1 VDRLP
6 LAYRT
11 SLVCTLMPWA
21 RKKDSTHQAVLHA
34 LRTYGWTVL
43 DVSRAPLC
51 VDLVIAR
58 QQRVVLVEVKD
69 RTGKLTDAQKLL
81 LSSWPGETAILRSL
95 EDVARLTAD
104 KPCYSA

>member
-1 VDRLP
+1 
-6 LAYRT
+6 
-11 SLVCTLMPWA
+11 MPWA
-21 RKKDSTHQAVLHA
+21 RKKDSTHQAVLEA
-34 LRTYGWTVL
+34 LRAYGWAVM

-69 RTGKLTDAQKLL
+69 RTGKLTDNQKLL
-81 LSSWPGETAILRSL
+81 LANWPGETAILRSL

-104 KPCYSA
+104 SPTPVRY